1 MKKMFAILI
10 VFALSFFAIAEEKK
24 EEKKDKKEDKSLMKT
39 DTFSG
44 LSFRGIGPAVTSGR
58 IIDLAVHPKNP
69 AVYYAAAA
77 SGGVWKTINSGTT
90 WTPIFDSQGSYSIG
104 CITLDPND
112 PLVVWVGSG
121 ENNSQRS
128 VGYGDGVYRSMDGG
142 KKWENMG
149 LKKSE
154 HIGKIL
160 VHPENSN
167 IIYVAAQGP
176 LWSAGGDRGLYKS
189 TDRGK
194 TWEQVLKISENTGVT
209 DISFDP
215 RNPDVLYAAAYQ
227 RRRHVWTLINGGPES
242 ALHKT
247 TDGGKTWKKLEN
259 GLPKEEIGR
268 IGLAV
273 SPVNADVVYAVIET
287 GDKEKGFYRST
298 DAGGSW
304 EKRSDYVSNGPMYYN
319 EIFPDPK
326 NVERVYSMDTYNMV
340 TEDGGKTF
348 HRVGEKSKHVDNHA
362 LWINPDNTDH
372 LLAGCDG
379 GIYESWD
386 RGATWEF
393 KSNLP
398 ITQFYRVTVDNST
411 PFYYVYGGT
420 QDNETLGGPSRN
432 RTVNGIMN
440 SDWFVTVGGDGFWCA
455 VDPEDPNIVY
465 SEYQYGGLV
474 RFDRKTGE
482 KVDIQPQ
489 PGRGEP
495 GLRWNWDSPLI
506 ISPHLHTRIYFA
518 ANRLFRS
525 DDRGDNWKAVS
536 PDLTQQIDRNKLK
549 VMGRLWS
556 IDSVAKHQSTS
567 FYGNI
572 VSLAESPL
580 KEGLLFV
587 GTDDGLLQVSEDG
600 GSNWRKLNRFPGVP
614 DNSYVSRV
622 TPSQHDA
629 NTLFVG
635 FNNHKMGDFKPYVL
649 KSTDLGKS
657 WTSITGNLPERG
669 SVWAIA
675 EDHKDPNLLFGGTE
689 FGIFFTSDGG
699 KRWVQLKGNM
709 PIIPVR
715 DIVIQKREED
725 LVLAT
730 FGRGFYILDDYSPLR
745 GINESALQKEAV
757 LLPTKQAWMYIPEE
771 PLGLKEK
778 GFLGESFF
786 LAPNPPFG
794 AVFTYYLK
802 EEIKTQKKARQ
813 EKEKELVKSGKE
825 ISIPAWQ
832 QLEAE
837 DREEAPA
844 IVLTV
849 TDDAGNV
856 VRRITGPVKT
866 GYHRVAW
873 DLRFPAPD
881 PASLTPPPEDP
892 FEPTIQGP
900 LTMPGSYKV
909 SIAKRVDGK
918 LIPIGGSQTF
928 QATPLGTPTIAVA
941 DRKTAMDFAA
951 KTSRLQRAVKGTVES
966 VKQLKQNLDLMKK
979 ALDDTPEADPKW
991 QDEARAMIVRVQD
1004 IEEKLT
1010 GDATLRKRNEPTPP
1024 SLSERVQNIVSGH
1037 WTTTAAP
1044 TGTMRQGY
1052 DVVSAEFEQLLQQ
1065 LKAIDAD
1072 FKALQNKADMAGAP
1086 WTPGRIPDWKKE

>member
-1 MKKMFAILI
+1 MKKLLAIFI
-10 VFALSFFAIAEEKK
+10 VFALSFFAVAEEKK
-24 EEKKDKKEDKSLMKT
+24 DEKKEDKSLMKA

-58 IIDLAVHPKNP
+58 ISDLAVHPKNP
-69 AVYYAAAA
+69 AIYYAAAA

-90 WTPIFDSQGSYSIG
+90 WTPIFDGQSSYSIG

-112 PLVVWVGSG
+112 PNVVWVGTG

-128 VGYGDGVYRSMDGG
+128 VGYGDGVYRSLDGG
-142 KKWENMG
+142 KTWENMG

-154 HIGKIL
+154 HIAKII
-160 VHPENSN
+160 VHPENSS

-176 LWSAGGDRGLYKS
+176 LWAAGGDRGLYKS

-194 TWEQVLKISENTGVT
+194 TWDQVLKISENTGVT
-209 DISFDP
+209 DIVYDT

-242 ALHKT
+242 AIHKSM
-247 TDGGKTWKKLEN
+247 DGGKTWKKLEA
-259 GLPKEEIGR
+259 GLPKEEMGR
-268 IGLAV
+268 IGLAI
-273 SPVNADVVYAVIET
+273 SPVKPDVVYAMIET
-287 GDKEKGFYRST
+287 GDKEKGFYRSI

-304 EKRSDYVSNGPMYYN
+304 EKRSDYVSNGPMYYS
-319 EIFPDPK
+319 ELFADPK
-326 NVERVYSMDTYNMV
+326 NVERVYSMDTYMMV

-348 HRVGEKSKHVDNHA
+348 QRVGEKSKHVDNHA

-372 LLAGCDG
+372 LLNGNDG

-386 RGATWEF
+386 RGANWDY

-398 ITQFYRVTVDNST
+398 ITQFYRVTVDNSA
-411 PFYYVYGGT
+411 PFYFVYGGT

-432 RTVNGIMN
+432 RTINGIMN

-495 GLRWNWDSPLI
+495 ALRWNWDSPLI
-506 ISPHLHTRIYFA
+506 ISPHSHTRLYFA

-549 VMGRLWS
+549 VMGRIWS

-580 KEGLLFV
+580 KQGLLFV
-587 GTDDGLLQVSEDG
+587 GTDDGLVQISEDG
-600 GSNWRKLNRFPGVP
+600 GSNWRKLHQFPGVP
-614 DNSYVSRV
+614 DNSYISRL

-629 NTLFVG
+629 NTLYAG
-635 FNNHKMGDFKPYVL
+635 FNNHKMGDFKPYVM

-669 SVWAIA
+669 SVWAVA
-675 EDHKDPNLLFGGTE
+675 EDHKDPNLLFCGTE
-689 FGIFFTSDGG
+689 FGIFFTADGG
-699 KRWVQLKGNM
+699 KRWIQLKGNI
-709 PIIPVR
+709 PPIPVR

-745 GINESALQKEAV
+745 GTSESTLQQETM
-757 LLPTKQAWMYIPEE
+757 LLSTKQAWMYIPEE
-771 PLGLKEK
+771 PLGLREK
-778 GFLGESFF
+778 GFMGESFY

-802 EEIKTQKKARQ
+802 EEIKTRKKARQ
-813 EKEKELVKSGKE
+813 DKEKALLKSGKE
-825 ISIPAWQ
+825 ISIPAWD
-832 QLEAE
+832 QLQAE

-844 IVLTV
+844 IILTV
-849 TDDAGNV
+849 TDDAGNII
-856 VRRITGPVKT
+856 RRISGPVKA
-866 GYHRVAW
+866 GYQRVAW
-873 DLRFPAPD
+873 DLRFPAPN
-881 PASLTPPPEDP
+881 PASLTPPQDDQFGPV
-892 FEPTIQGP
+892 TQGP
-900 LTMPGSYKV
+900 LTLPGTYKV
-909 SIAKRVDGK
+909 SLAKRVDGK
-918 LIPIGGSQTF
+918 LIPVGASQSF
-928 QATPLGTPTIAVA
+928 QATPLGSATLPVS
-941 DRKTAMDFAA
+941 DRKAVMDFAA
-951 KTSRLQRAVKGTVES
+951 KTSRLQRAVKGAVES

-991 QDEARAMIVRVQD
+991 QDEARALMVRVQD
-1004 IEEKLT
+1004 VEKKLT
-1010 GDATLRKRNEPTPP
+1010 GDSTLQKRNEPIPP
-1024 SLSERVQNIVSGH
+1024 SLSDRVQNIVSGH
-1037 WTTTAAP
+1037 WTTSAAP
-1044 TGTMRQGY
+1044 TGTMRQSY
-1052 DVVSAEFEQLLQQ
+1052 EVASADFEELLKQ
-1065 LKAIDAD
+1065 LKSIDTD
-1072 FKALQNKADMAGAP
+1072 FKTLQGKADAAGAP